1 MKGVDEIKE
10 EKLLGAEI
18 KAVHNLLKRE
28 IKSLPVYRN
37 NEHITKMQKM
47 IIIYLGERQEKDIFQ
62 RDLEEVFSIRR
73 STATGILKL
82 MEKNEL
88 IRREGVSYDA
98 RLKKIVLTER
108 SLDIKKEITE
118 EMKLHDKKLSKDI
131 SKKDLEVFF
140 KVMNQIRKNLG
151 E

>member
-1 MKGVDEIKE
+1 MYEIKE

-88 IRREGVSYDA
+88 IRRECVSYDA

-118 EMKLHDKKLSKDI
+118 EIKLHDKKLSKDI

>member
-1 MKGVDEIKE
+1 MKGVYEIKE

-88 IRREGVSYDA
+88 IRRECVSYDA

-118 EMKLHDKKLSKDI
+118 EIKLHDKKLSKDI